1 MERRRKFHYFNEA
14 FSVLTATH
22 QEHGFTVV
30 GWCSHAWWP
39 QGHSEGMGATFCPP
53 APRQSL
59 GCSILALSTCCAE
72 KISSK
77 WWSMRV
83 RSNPDQENKS
93 ALFLV
98 VPREKAPRPA
108 LPWNLAREPRTPE
121 LIHPAGF
128 GGCFCARCPL
138 CEAGVTF
145 APQTGFSRLPAACTD
160 LHPPPWLS
168 PHCALPAPLLQM
180 APALTLDFFPFQFLN
195 ERIHQTLWY
204 SEWEEAQSGVK
215 VVQALVPA
223 SPRKSLPPASLCSYG
238 ATAGVLLAKAAPAGY
253 PAMLAAAPNPSPE
266 DVTRALAYK
275 NP

>member
-1 MERRRKFHYFNEA
+1 MKHFQFSLQHTRSMGSQWWDGAAMRDGHRVTVREWGPP
-14 FSVLTATH
+14 SVLLPPVSPWAALSWPSPH
-22 QEHGFTVV
+22 AVQRKSHPSGGQW
-30 GWCSHAWWP
+30 GW
-39 QGHSEGMGATFCPP
+39 GATLT
-53 APRQSL
+53 RR
-59 GCSILALSTCCAE
+59 T
-72 KISSK
+72 
-77 WWSMRV
+77 
-83 RSNPDQENKS
+83 S

-98 VPREKAPRPA
+98 VPKEKAPRPA

-121 LIHPAGF
+121 LIHPAGL

-195 ERIHQTLWY
+195 ERTHQTLWY